1 LQNFAAQAVIAIENT
16 RLLNELRQSLEQ
28 QTATSDVLSVI
39 ASSPG
44 ELQPVFDAMLANAT
58 RLCNA
63 KFGTLSL
70 YDGEAFRNVALH
82 NVPPEYADIR
92 LREPFRPHP
101 KAGLAHVARTKQ
113 IAHTEDLR
121 TQPPY
126 LEGDPAV
133 VAIADLAGARTIINV
148 PMLKADRLV
157 GTISIFRQ
165 EVRPF
170 TDEQIELVSNFA
182 KQAVIA
188 IENTRLLNEL
198 RESLQ
203 QQTATADV
211 LKVISRSTFDL
222 QTVLDTLVE
231 SAARLCEAERAN
243 IWRPSGD
250 VYRVAA
256 TFALSAEH
264 EQTLK
269 RLAIRPGRDTITGR
283 TLLEGKTVHIPDVL
297 ADPEYDSPVL
307 KIGANRTVLGV
318 PLLREGIP
326 IGVLVVTRSTVR
338 PFTDKQIVRPLAL
351 MHSARSRCSPGIT
364 P

>member
-1 LQNFAAQAVIAIENT
+1 MYDRET
-16 RLLNELRQSLEQ
+16 LR
-28 QTATSDVLSVI
+28 T
-39 ASSPG
+39 
-44 ELQPVFDAMLANAT
+44 
-58 RLCNA
+58 
-63 KFGTLSL
+63 
-70 YDGEAFRNVALH
+70 VALH

-188 IENTRLLNEL
+188 IENARLLDEL
-198 RESLQ
+198 RQRTSDLTEALE
-203 QQTATADV
+203 QQTATSEVLEVISTSPGALDPVFEAMLEKATRICEAKFGFLWLAERDGFRAVAFHNVPPELVARRQHEQIIRFDPETPMGRLVETKSLVHVADV
-211 LKVISRSTFDL
+211 RHEPSYVDGFRPMRE
-222 QTVLDTLVE
+222 LVD
-231 SAARLCEAERAN
+231 
-243 IWRPSGD
+243 I
-250 VYRVAA
+250 
-256 TFALSAEH
+256 
-264 EQTLK
+264 
-269 RLAIRPGRDTITGR
+269 
-283 TLLEGKTVHIPDVL
+283 
-297 ADPEYDSPVL
+297 
-307 KIGANRTVLGV
+307 
-318 PLLREGIP
+318 
-326 IGVLVVTRSTVR
+326 
-338 PFTDKQIVRPLAL
+338 
-351 MHSARSRCSPGIT
+351 
-364 P
+364 

>member
-1 LQNFAAQAVIAIENT
+1 K
-16 RLLNELRQSLEQ
+16 LR
-28 QTATSDVLSVI
+28 
-39 ASSPG
+39 
-44 ELQPVFDAMLANAT
+44 
-58 RLCNA
+58 
-63 KFGTLSL
+63 
-70 YDGEAFRNVALH
+70 
-82 NVPPEYADIR
+82 PEYADIR

-101 KAGLAHVARTKQ
+101 KASLAHVARTKQ

-203 QQTATADV
+203 QQIATSEV
-211 LKVISRSTFDL
+211 LQVISSSPGELKPVFDTIL
-222 QTVLDTLVE
+222 ANAT
-231 SAARLCEAERAN
+231 RLCDAKFGLLN
-243 IWRPSGD
+243 LYDGD
-250 VYRVAA
+250 
-256 TFALSAEH
+256 
-264 EQTLK
+264 K
-269 RLAIRPGRDTITGR
+269 
-283 TLLEGKTVHIPDVL
+283 
-297 ADPEYDSPVL
+297 
-307 KIGANRTVLGV
+307 
-318 PLLREGIP
+318 
-326 IGVLVVTRSTVR
+326 
-338 PFTDKQIVRPLAL
+338 
-351 MHSARSRCSPGIT
+351 
-364 P
+364 

>member
-1 LQNFAAQAVIAIENT
+1 KKQLEART
-16 RLLNELRQSLEQ
+16 RELAEGQGHLSEALEQ
-28 QTATSDVLSVI
+28 QTATSDVLRVI
-39 ASSPG
+39 SSSPG

-70 YDGEAFRNVALH
+70 YDGEVFRNVALH

-165 EVRPF
+165 EVRTF

-198 RESLQ
+198 RQRTDDLSEALE
-203 QQTATADV
+203 QQTATAEV
-211 LKVISRSTFDL
+211 LKVISSSPGELEPVFDAML
-222 QTVLDTLVE
+222 ENAT
-231 SAARLCEAERAN
+231 RLCEAKFGTLFRYRDGAFFPAAMVN
-243 IWRPSGD
+243 APSA
-250 VYRVAA
+250 Y
-256 TFALSAEH
+256 AEFMH
-264 EQTLK
+264 
-269 RLAIRPGRDTITGR
+269 RR
-283 TLLEGKTVHIPDVL
+283 
-297 ADPEYDSPVL
+297 
-307 KIGANRTVLGV
+307 GA
-318 PLLREGIP
+318 
-326 IGVLVVTRSTVR
+326 
-338 PFTDKQIVRPLAL
+338 FQ
-351 MHSARSRCSPGIT
+351 
-364 P
+364 